1 MVFEHARPI
10 FTGRLTEP
18 AMGGPKERTLVS
30 VPQNKGDLRE
40 GNARIGQMMLRQLA
54 ARIFNELR
62 ERRSFC
68 HEPTLEGVVTHVQ
81 LRGDR
86 RAQRAA
92 ILQMPRNGFAGAMR
106 RIRCLQ
112 PAQRLNSKPV
122 MQFRQLGN
130 GGRQFAGEI
139 LVGDE
144 KAAEPCIELQRRA
157 KRLVLGRG

>member
-1 MVFEHARPI
+1 
-10 FTGRLTEP
+10 
-18 AMGGPKERTLVS
+18 
-30 VPQNKGDLRE
+30 
-40 GNARIGQMMLRQLA
+40 
-54 ARIFNELR
+54 
-62 ERRSFC
+62 
-68 HEPTLEGVVTHVQ
+68 
-81 LRGDR
+81 
-86 RAQRAA
+86 
-92 ILQMPRNGFAGAMR
+92 MPRNGFAGAMR